1 MPRRSHRAPPPAA
14 PPPASVSDREM
25 DTAIAAGRA
34 TPLGDVIRYIIRY
47 RGTWWVRGNGRWL
60 AADTALGTL
69 LDGES
74 ERMRAQDAAVAR
86 RAAIRGAIALTRAST
101 GTDAEHGQ
109 HEPGP

>member
-1 MPRRSHRAPPPAA
+1 MPRRRHPASPPAA
-14 PPPASVSDREM
+14 SPPASISDREM
-25 DTAIAAGRA
+25 DTAIAAGQA
-34 TPLGDVIRYIIRY
+34 TPLGNVIRYIIRY
-47 RGTWWVRGNGRWL
+47 RGTWWVRGNGSWL

-74 ERMRAQDAAVAR
+74 DRMRAQDAAVAR

-109 HEPGP
+109 QPGP

>member
-1 MPRRSHRAPPPAA
+1 MPRRRRPASTTPAA
-14 PPPASVSDREM
+14 SPPASVSDREM
-25 DTAIAAGRA
+25 DTAIAAGQA

-47 RGTWWVRGNGRWL
+47 KDIWWVRGNGGWL

-74 ERMRAQDAAVAR
+74 ERVRAQDAAVAR

-109 HEPGP
+109 QPGP